1 MPSHKEFY
9 DALNNISVNADTL
22 NLNTDQVESKLDT
35 TTGLLTTLSADTAII
50 KNDLANGVLSD
61 VRDGSGNAITSTV
74 SGAKRSLDVTASVSF
89 PSSLD
94 TNTRDGSGNAIT
106 STVFGSARR
115 LDVNLSSAG
124 TVGSTAPTSA
134 NLYGGSDGTNL
145 RAVSVDS
152 SGRVNANINGTVP
165 VSGTVTANT
174 GLSQPLTDTQLRA
187 TAVPVSGTVTANTGL
202 SQPLTDTQLRATAV
216 PVSGSVTALSSTGT
230 ITTRSSTIT
239 TGGTSQQVAAS
250 NTSRKYFVI
259 QNISDTAMY
268 LGVGYTPTTTT
279 GLLLSANG
287 GGMIFETSFIP
298 TQAINVLCATTG
310 KAFVAWEG

>member
-1 MPSHKEFY
+1 MPSIKELY
-9 DALNNISVNADTL
+9 SRLNDVKIDADSI
-22 NLNTDQVESKLDT
+22 NLNTDGLESLLAT
-35 TTGLLTTLSADTAII
+35 TQADIALI
-50 KNDLANGVLSD
+50 KADIANGVLSD

-106 STVFGSARR
+106 STVFGSTRR

-124 TVGSTAPTSA
+124 SVGSTAPTSA

-187 TAVPVSGTVTANTGL
+187 TAVPVSG
-202 SQPLTDTQLRATAV
+202 
-216 PVSGSVTALSSTGT
+216 SVTALSSTGT

-239 TGGTSQQVAAS
+239 TGGTSQQVSAS
-250 NTSRKYFVI
+250 NSSRKYFVI

>member
-1 MPSHKEFY
+1 MPSIKELY
-9 DALNNISVNADTL
+9 SRLNDVKIDADSI
-22 NLNTDQVESKLDT
+22 NLNTDGLESLLAT
-35 TTGLLTTLSADTAII
+35 TQADIALI
-50 KNDLANGVLSD
+50 KADIANGVLSD

-145 RAVSVDS
+145 RAISVDS
-152 SGRVNANINGTVP
+152 SGRVNTNINGTV
-165 VSGTVTANT
+165 A
-174 GLSQPLTDTQLRA
+174 
-187 TAVPVSGTVTANTGL
+187 VSGTVTANTGL

-268 LGVGYTPTTTT
+268 LGAGYTPTTTT

-287 GGMIFETSFIP
+287 GGIVFETSFIP

>member
-1 MPSHKEFY
+1 MPSIKELY
-9 DALNNISVNADTL
+9 SRLNDVKIDADSI
-22 NLNTDQVESKLDT
+22 NLNTDGLESLLAT
-35 TTGLLTTLSADTAII
+35 TQADIALI
-50 KNDLANGVLSD
+50 KADIANGVLSD

-152 SGRVNANINGTVP
+152 SGRVNTNINGT
-165 VSGTVTANT
+165 
-174 GLSQPLTDTQLRA
+174 
-187 TAVPVSGTVTANTGL
+187 
-202 SQPLTDTQLRATAV
+202 V

-250 NTSRKYFVI
+250 NSSRKYFVI

>member
-1 MPSHKEFY
+1 MPSIKELY
-9 DALNNISVNADTL
+9 EKLQDVKIDADSINV
-22 NLNTDQVESKLDT
+22 NTDGLES
-35 TTGLLTTLSADTAII
+35 LLSTVQADIALI
-50 KNDLANGVLSD
+50 KADIANGVLCD

-152 SGRVNANINGTVP
+152 SGRANVNVNGTVTTSDRGTTGEAT
-165 VSGTVTANT
+165 VTSFTSTTSATLKASNSSRKILTIYNEGAGNLHILYGSGTASTTNYSVKLATGDYLEVPQYTGQLTAIFASAGTARVTE
-174 GLSQPLTDTQLRA
+174 
-187 TAVPVSGTVTANTGL
+187 
-202 SQPLTDTQLRATAV
+202 
-216 PVSGSVTALSSTGT
+216 
-230 ITTRSSTIT
+230 IT
-239 TGGTSQQVAAS
+239 
-250 NTSRKYFVI
+250 
-259 QNISDTAMY
+259 
-268 LGVGYTPTTTT
+268 
-279 GLLLSANG
+279 
-287 GGMIFETSFIP
+287 
-298 TQAINVLCATTG
+298 
-310 KAFVAWEG
+310 

>member
-152 SGRVNANINGTVP
+152 SGRVNTNINGT
-165 VSGTVTANT
+165 
-174 GLSQPLTDTQLRA
+174 
-187 TAVPVSGTVTANTGL
+187 VPVSGTVTANTGL

-250 NTSRKYFVI
+250 NSSRKYFVI

>member
-35 TTGLLTTLSADTAII
+35 TTGLLTTLSADMAII
-50 KNDLANGVLSD
+50 KADMANGVLSD
-61 VRDGSGNAITSTV
+61 VRDGSGNAITST
-74 SGAKRSLDVTASVSF
+74 T
-89 PSSLD
+89 
-94 TNTRDGSGNAIT
+94 
-106 STVFGSARR
+106 FGSTRR

-134 NLYGGSDGTNL
+134 NLYAGSDGANL

-152 SGRVNANINGTVP
+152 TGKL
-165 VSGTVTANT
+165 NT
-174 GLSQPLTDTQLRA
+174 NVIPPS
-187 TAVPVSGTVTANTGL
+187 
-202 SQPLTDTQLRATAV
+202 
-216 PVSGSVTALSSTGT
+216 GT
-230 ITTRSSTIT
+230 ITTRSGTIT

-250 NTSRKYFVI
+250 NSSRKYFAI

-268 LGVGYTPTTTT
+268 LGVGYTPTSTT
-279 GLLLSANG
+279 GILLTANG
-287 GGMIFETSFIP
+287 GGFTLESNFIP
-298 TQAINVLCATTG
+298 TQAINILCATTG

>member
-61 VRDGSGNAITSTV
+61 VRDGSGNAITPT
-74 SGAKRSLDVTASVSF
+74 T
-89 PSSLD
+89 
-94 TNTRDGSGNAIT
+94 
-106 STVFGSARR
+106 FGSSRR

-124 TVGSTAPTSA
+124 TVGSAAPTSA
-134 NLYGGSDGTNL
+134 NLYAGSDGTNL

-152 SGRVNANINGTVP
+152 GGRINTNINGTV
-165 VSGTVTANT
+165 A
-174 GLSQPLTDTQLRA
+174 
-187 TAVPVSGTVTANTGL
+187 
-202 SQPLTDTQLRATAV
+202 
-216 PVSGSVTALSSTGT
+216 VSGSVTASSPTGT
-230 ITTRSSTIT
+230 LTNSSSTIA
-239 TGGTSQQVAAS
+239 TGGTSQQVVAS
-250 NTSRKYFVI
+250 NSSRKYFAI

-279 GLLLSANG
+279 GILLSASG
-287 GGMIFETSFIP
+287 GGFVFESSFIP
-298 TQAINVLCATTG
+298 TSAINILCATTG
-310 KAFVAWEG
+310 KAFVALEG